1 MPVDHAWIPGHDAD
15 SLMAKQLY
23 RDRVLAPSLDTHVVD
38 LKTVKLL
45 TDLYTELE
53 FTSSVVKPIGD
64 LLLISHGNDS
74 GWMSLDLDSAAATTT
89 SFQELKKIL
98 DPANVHRKTALRI
111 PPTLYTTSAGTVG
124 PTRVLLGGCRV
135 GGAPKF
141 VDALKDV
148 LGGVLPIVAPKH
160 FHMFSPRIRRLS
172 KKKFLLLGTYEF
184 LCYAFGAISTTPLGR
199 TDLKKALHD
208 NPKNVTIDG
217 HPVPDASW
225 EGWLPKTLPRG
236 MGKFAMPVTVPLG
249 RKIEKQT
256 TISPGQFR
264 HQPGKYTVRFPNPT
278 AAQRTQAG
286 LKAGLAAHAT
296 MQPAWGFP
304 EYEQY
309 GHDTFDEFFASF
321 TWTRPKKNLDPQ
333 VWTGLRHEY
342 LVLVPITSIV
352 PADKGKLLYNFFPP
366 RTGST
371 LTAIKELD
379 ETDPRLFYRT
389 P

>member
-1 MPVDHAWIPGHDAD
+1 
-15 SLMAKQLY
+15 MAKQLCK
-23 RDRVLAPSLDTHVVD
+23 DRVLAPSLDTHVVD

-53 FTSSVVKPIGD
+53 FTSSVAKPIGD
-64 LLLISHGNDS
+64 LLLISHGNDT
-74 GWMSLDLDSAAATTT
+74 GWLSLDLDSAAATTT

-111 PPTLYTTSAGTVG
+111 PPTLYTTAANAVG

-135 GGAPKF
+135 GAAPKF
-141 VDALKDV
+141 VDALRSV
-148 LGGVLPIVAPKH
+148 LGGVVPIVAPKH
-160 FHMFSPRIRRLS
+160 FHMFSPRVRRLS

-184 LCYAFGAISTTPLGR
+184 LCYAFGAVSATALAR
-199 TDLKKALHD
+199 KDLKKALHD

-217 HPVPDASW
+217 NPVPEATFD
-225 EGWLPKTLPRG
+225 GWLPRVLPG
-236 MGKFAMPVTVPLG
+236 GLGKFDMPVTVPLG

-264 HQPGKYTVRFPNPT
+264 HQTWKYTVHIPNPT
-278 AAQRTQAG
+278 TAQRTQAG
-286 LKAGLAAHAT
+286 LKIWLAGRDP

-309 GHDTFDEFFASF
+309 GHDSFDEFFDSF
-321 TWTRPKKNLDPQ
+321 VWTRPKKNLNPQ
-333 VWTGLRHEY
+333 DWTGMRHEY
-342 LVLVPITSIV
+342 LVLVPITSML
-352 PADKGKLLYNFFPP
+352 PADKGKLFYNFFPP

-371 LTAIKELD
+371 LSAIKELD
-379 ETDPRLFYRT
+379 ETDSRLFYRT

>member
-1 MPVDHAWIPGHDAD
+1 LDHAWIPGGDRD
-15 SLMAKQLY
+15 SRMAKQLCK
-23 RDRVLAPSLDTHVVD
+23 DRVLAPSLDTHVVD

-53 FTSSVVKPIGD
+53 FTSSVAKPIGD

-111 PPTLYTTSAGTVG
+111 PPTLYTTAASTVG
-124 PTRVLLGGCRV
+124 PTRILLGGCRV

-148 LGGVLPIVAPKH
+148 LGGVVPIVAPKH
-160 FHMFSPRIRRLS
+160 FHMFSARIRRLS
-172 KKKFLLLGTYEF
+172 KTTFLLLGTYEF
-184 LCYAFGAISTTPLGR
+184 LCYAFGAVSTTPLGR
-199 TDLKKALHD
+199 SDLEKALHD

-217 HPVPDASW
+217 NTVPEATFD
-225 EGWLPKTLPRG
+225 GWLPKVLPRG
-236 MGKFAMPVTVPLG
+236 LGKFDMPVTVPLG
-249 RKIEKQT
+249 RKIDKQT
-256 TISPGQFR
+256 TLSPGQFR
-264 HQPGKYTVRFPNPT
+264 HQAGKYTVRFKNPIP
-278 AAQRTQAG
+278 AVRTKAG
-286 LKAGLAAHAT
+286 LKAELAARDT

-309 GHDTFDEFFASF
+309 GHDSFDEFFASF
-321 TWTRPKKNLDPQ
+321 DWTRPKKDLNPQ

-342 LVLVPITSIV
+342 LVLVPITSMV
-352 PADKGKLLYNFFPP
+352 PADKGKLFYNFFPP

-371 LTAIKELD
+371 LSAIKELD
-379 ETDPRLFYRT
+379 ETDSRLFYRT